1 MHKTKTQTEDMTD
14 TKVALLAF
22 STQNMSTFTHNI
34 SSTKYLN
41 EIYNATL
48 LNVAFSRPVVC
59 LLEQGQKRFP
69 ILGKLPWKRG
79 HKQDC

>member
-41 EIYNATL
+41 EI
-48 LNVAFSRPVVC
+48 
-59 LLEQGQKRFP
+59 
-69 ILGKLPWKRG
+69 
-79 HKQDC
+79 